1 MFLKRC
7 NIKVS
12 IVLGGE
18 SMNKKDL
25 KAVFLASALCGVA
38 AVAPV
43 MADEVEQDPVDIQ
56 DQVLDTSNDSD
67 VVENTETS
75 ADVTENLES
84 DSVVE
89 QGSDLYKIETTTVV
103 SQEEAQKDGWES
115 GNQRYYENGELVTN
129 QLKEID
135 GNTYYFGSSGYKK
148 SGYVTVDGDNYFF
161 DNNGA
166 MKKNYYDGLGYF
178 GEDGRQI
185 YNQWQYVDGYGWM
198 YFYESGYHYTAYGEG
213 YASYAID
220 GETYLFDS
228 QGVMQTNKEFGDR
241 YYSENG
247 KAVCD
252 EWIKFPEGYRY
263 YNINGCYYAGGPDGE
278 GNMYLAFREI
288 DGKTYAFDLNGYMV
302 TGWVHQ
308 WNDWYYFNTDGSMAT
323 NQWIDDTFY
332 VNEDGS
338 MVTDEWID
346 DSNYVDEN
354 GKKTKNS
361 WELVDGKWQYKFGDG
376 NYANGMMLRIDGKY
390 YAFDYQGYMVTD
402 STTWVSSNDTDE
414 YGYVHANASGELITG
429 WNKEKD
435 GTWKYYGDD
444 YFALQSGLY
453 TINGNLYAFN
463 DYVMIQD
470 TKFVYDGKL
479 YQANASGITTL
490 VDTTGKTGWEKL
502 GYIWYYFENGTAVQ
516 DELKTIGDK
525 TYYFYKD
532 GSMTSSQT
540 FEYNNKYYYANADGV
555 VIDKKDSWYQTEN
568 GDWIYIKPD
577 GSLVMYDFYTINN
590 STYYFGY
597 SGHLQK
603 GVISTDDGRYVT
615 DSNGAIQFGKGWKYC
630 NFEWYYAKNN
640 GTLYT
645 LSFVTDNGKTY
656 YFNSNGA
663 MVNSDVL
670 KIDDKYYC
678 FDTNG
683 VLQQTIEPFT
693 GWKLIDNQ
701 WYYSDDGNMEYCG
714 KVGNNYVLYGKMA
727 INCVIDGKYY
737 YDYNGEIQKGWIQY
751 NSSWLYADPVTGE
764 LVKDK
769 WVNVDGNWYYFSH
782 IYMMQCNSFV
792 DGAYNKFDSNGVW
805 QGAVEPNS
813 WVYEGGTDTWQYIN
827 EKGLLNDKRTLT
839 INGVTYYFNAFGY
852 GSVGGYCGLVQ
863 NGTWYDPRTLDRYW
877 INQSGTG
884 FDTTTGWK
892 KSKNGYWGYV
902 ENGKAVIGLKT
913 IGGKEYYFNFD
924 GYLYPGALNVN
935 GKAYVTDSNGN
946 VVKYSEGWN
955 ELEGQWFYIKN
966 GTALTYTV
974 VDGYYVGYDGLT
986 YTGQVRL
993 DDTSSP
999 VVLIQGQLARN
1010 QWVEDQGEWHYGD
1023 ENGNAVRNK
1032 WIGDYYFDE
1041 NGMMVKNAWIGNY
1054 HVGADGKWDLTR

>member
-1 MFLKRC
+1 
-7 NIKVS
+7 
-12 IVLGGE
+12 
-18 SMNKKDL
+18 
-25 KAVFLASALCGVA
+25 
-38 AVAPV
+38 
-43 MADEVEQDPVDIQ
+43 
-56 DQVLDTSNDSD
+56 
-67 VVENTETS
+67 
-75 ADVTENLES
+75 
-84 DSVVE
+84 
-89 QGSDLYKIETTTVV
+89 
-103 SQEEAQKDGWES
+103 
-115 GNQRYYENGELVTN
+115 
-129 QLKEID
+129 
-135 GNTYYFGSSGYKK
+135 
-148 SGYVTVDGDNYFF
+148 
-161 DNNGA
+161 
-166 MKKNYYDGLGYF
+166 
-178 GEDGRQI
+178 
-185 YNQWQYVDGYGWM
+185 
-198 YFYESGYHYTAYGEG
+198 
-213 YASYAID
+213 
-220 GETYLFDS
+220 
-228 QGVMQTNKEFGDR
+228 
-241 YYSENG
+241 
-247 KAVCD
+247 
-252 EWIKFPEGYRY
+252 
-263 YNINGCYYAGGPDGE
+263 
-278 GNMYLAFREI
+278 
-288 DGKTYAFDLNGYMV
+288 
-302 TGWVHQ
+302 
-308 WNDWYYFNTDGSMAT
+308 
-323 NQWIDDTFY
+323 
-332 VNEDGS
+332 
-338 MVTDEWID
+338 
-346 DSNYVDEN
+346 
-354 GKKTKNS
+354 
-361 WELVDGKWQYKFGDG
+361 
-376 NYANGMMLRIDGKY
+376 
-390 YAFDYQGYMVTD
+390 
-402 STTWVSSNDTDE
+402 
-414 YGYVHANASGELITG
+414 
-429 WNKEKD
+429 
-435 GTWKYYGDD
+435 
-444 YFALQSGLY
+444 
-453 TINGNLYAFN
+453 
-463 DYVMIQD
+463 
-470 TKFVYDGKL
+470 
-479 YQANASGITTL
+479 
-490 VDTTGKTGWEKL
+490 
-502 GYIWYYFENGTAVQ
+502 
-516 DELKTIGDK
+516 
-525 TYYFYKD
+525 
-532 GSMTSSQT
+532 
-540 FEYNNKYYYANADGV
+540 
-555 VIDKKDSWYQTEN
+555 
-568 GDWIYIKPD
+568 
-577 GSLVMYDFYTINN
+577 
-590 STYYFGY
+590 
-597 SGHLQK
+597 
-603 GVISTDDGRYVT
+603 
-615 DSNGAIQFGKGWKYC
+615 
-630 NFEWYYAKNN
+630 
-640 GTLYT
+640 
-645 LSFVTDNGKTY
+645 
-656 YFNSNGA
+656 